1 MNRLLAFLAFGG
13 LGSVAIGAE
22 PINTA
27 GLLPTQVARPLLD
40 NDPAVAAARANI
52 EIAQRE
58 SQIIARSPYE
68 WTANA
73 SKQRR
78 SFVTAPDAERVQE
91 WNVGLEKTFRLPGK
105 GFADRRLARAT
116 VEQAQGEFG
125 DALHEAAKQLM
136 NLWIDN
142 LAAVE
147 MEQLAAANAAAA
159 DELMSIVEKRVK
171 AGDASK
177 IDLNAMRAD
186 LMDQRRAYRDAT
198 TQSTVA
204 RTRLMT
210 RFPDFRSSV
219 KTVPAPVPPDMPTDF
234 YRDRAMRE
242 SDELKIARARLDV
255 ADAEVDRARAD
266 RIPDPTLGVFKAS
279 EAGGRERIT
288 GISFSMPISGFVR
301 STQSKKSV
309 AARSFARH
317 ELARAERELA
327 AQLTSDVETARG
339 AYDSF
344 MMATEGA
351 AAIQETARL
360 TQRAHTLGEADLA
373 TLLMVRRQAT
383 ATNNAALQAR
393 VAAIKAYYSLLID
406 AHLVWD
412 LEND

>member
-1 MNRLLAFLAFGG
+1 MLAFLILAGF
-13 LGSVAIGAE
+13 GSVAIGAE

-27 GLLPTQVARPLLD
+27 ALLPTQVARPLLD

-91 WNVGLEKTFRLPGK
+91 WNVGLERTFRLPGK

-116 VEQAQGEFG
+116 IDQAQGEFG

-142 LAAVE
+142 LAAAE
-147 MEQLAAANAAAA
+147 MEQLAATNAATAE
-159 DELMSIVEKRVK
+159 ELMSIIEKRVS

-177 IDLNAMRAD
+177 IDLNSMRAD
-186 LMDQRRAYRDAT
+186 LLDQRRAYREAA
-198 TQSTVA
+198 TQSNIA

-219 KTVPAPVPPDMPTDF
+219 KSVPAPVQPDMPTDF
-234 YRDRAMRE
+234 YRNRAIRE
-242 SDELKIARARLDV
+242 SDELKIARARLDI
-255 ADAEVDRARAD
+255 ANAEVDRARAD
-266 RIPDPTLGVFKAS
+266 RIPDPTLGFFKAS
-279 EAGGRERIT
+279 EAGGRERIS
-288 GISFSMPISGFVR
+288 GISFSIPISGFVR
-301 STQSKKSV
+301 RVQSEKSL
-309 AARSFARH
+309 AARASAKY
-317 ELARAERELA
+317 ELERAERELT
-327 AQLTSDVETARG
+327 AQITSDVETARG
-339 AYDSF
+339 AYESYL
-344 MMATEGA
+344 MATEGA
-351 AAIQETARL
+351 AAIQETTRL
-360 TQRAHTLGEADLA
+360 TLRAHALGEADLP
-373 TLLMVRRQAT
+373 TLLMVRRQAA
-383 ATNNAALQAR
+383 ATNNAALKAR